1 MKVTEHA
8 MGFGGHL
15 QEALESWQR
24 VEGRRFFVVCF
35 ALLLFASLTMYW
47 QLRHVQS
54 SLNHLHGN
62 VALLTQELEG
72 LRAALVHKKGGRR

>member
-8 MGFGGHL
+8 MGFGGQL

-35 ALLLFASLTMYW
+35 ALLLFASFTMYW

-62 VALLTQELEG
+62 VALLTEELEG
-72 LRAALVHKKGGRR
+72 LRAALDHKKGGRR